1 MSFIFTVRAFDEVFE
16 LKSEIK
22 LGDIL
27 RVDPIEF
34 IAPRLLFRNIT
45 GHNNSAEDWELIVSN
60 SGDAFRYFL
69 ITIRCK
75 SKISDYTLQQSTFPS
90 RAQIVKDAAEKYG
103 DDVPITILNIFEFK
117 TDEDYYSFISK

>member
-34 IAPRLLFRNIT
+34 IAPRPLFRNIT

-60 SGDAFRYFL
+60 NGDAFRYFL

-90 RAQIVKDAAEKYG
+90 RAQIAKDAAEEYG

-117 TDEDYYSFISK
+117 SAEDYYSFIFE